1 MTDER
6 PERSIIE
13 LVSEV
18 SEFNELS
25 QFMNDKDLDLVLGY
39 VIKLIAKPDIE
50 PSKVS
55 RLIVQLQAISAKFA
69 MMKRHA
75 MSLGDMQDKNEKK
88 KKDIYFTAQEAVDSL
103 VNALKYY
110 NK

>member
-1 MTDER
+1 M
-6 PERSIIE
+6 PEEKPDRSIIE

-25 QFMNDKDLDLVLGY
+25 KFMNDPDLDLVLGY
-39 VIKLIAKPDIE
+39 VVKLIAKPDIE
-50 PSKVS
+50 PGKVN
-55 RLIVQLQAISAKFA
+55 RLIVQLQAISAKFG
-69 MMKRHA
+69 MLKRYA
-75 MSLGDMQDKNEKK
+75 MSLGDMQDKDEKK
-88 KKDIYFTAQEAVDSL
+88 KKDIYFTAQEVVDDL